1 MRRANDRR
9 QETYAIE
16 TLSYSPTRLVRLG
29 RRKVAMLFAPA
40 EPGAPWQLY
49 PHPDAFPG
57 LTFEGLPAPLRP
69 EFMSFPDLAAVEE
82 FLGLGRGRTAEPMPL
97 AA

>member
-1 MRRANDRR
+1 MRRTNDRR
-9 QETYAIE
+9 QETYVIE

-29 RRKVAMLFAPA
+29 RRKVAMLFQPA

-69 EFMSFPDLAAVEE
+69 EFMSFSDLGAVED
-82 FLGLGRGRTAEPMPL
+82 FLGLRKAPKAEPMAL

>member
-1 MRRANDRR
+1 MRRESDRR

-29 RRKVAMLFAPA
+29 RRTVAMLFQPA

-57 LTFEGLPAPLRP
+57 LNFDGLPAPLRP
-69 EFMSFPDLAAVEE
+69 EFMSFPDLAAVED
-82 FLGLGRGRTAEPMPL
+82 FLGLGKACAGEPMPM

>member
-1 MRRANDRR
+1 MRRSHDRR
-9 QETYAIE
+9 PETYAIE

-40 EPGAPWQLY
+40 EPGGPWQLY
-49 PHPDAFPG
+49 PNPDAFPG
-57 LTFEGLPAPLRP
+57 LDFAGLPAPLRP
-69 EFMSFPDLAAVEE
+69 EFMSFPDLAAVES
-82 FLGLGRGRTAEPMPL
+82 FLGLGAASRTEPMAL